1 MDIDVSSPR
10 LPIGKPGRGWETG
23 RLLTLIRSVL
33 SGVGAVYLATGSV
46 AITIVAAAV
55 AVIVVALVLL
65 TQR

>member
-1 MDIDVSSPR
+1 MDTHVPSPGCR
-10 LPIGKPGRGWETG
+10 SASPGRGWETG
-23 RLLTLIRSVL
+23 RLLTLIRSML